1 MLQSCLVLILIG
13 LIMSPLLLLLVGA
26 MGYDKVDD
34 GKYFDLGL
42 AFTRKVGIIGYGKTR
57 TERSVRRLAGGRQP
71 LQHHYETNSYW
82 RCW

>member
-34 GKYFDLGL
+34 GK
-42 AFTRKVGIIGYGKTR
+42 
-57 TERSVRRLAGGRQP
+57 
-71 LQHHYETNSYW
+71 
-82 RCW
+82 